1 MVKTKEILKWGCY
14 VTVNNGQNTMFLE
27 DVWNGTEDGF
37 PSLYNLSADKDC
49 LVSDCWEG
57 DGWNIKPLEM
67 KT

>member
-1 MVKTKEILKWGCY
+1 MGKI
-14 VTVNNGQNTMFLE
+14 QIFLE

-37 PSLYNLSADKDC
+37 PSLYNSSADKDC